1 MLGRGARG
9 RRFEANVRR
18 LPAPYRDDPL
28 LLEGVL
34 APVRTEVAEHHA
46 DLSAR
51 HAFAREL
58 ARRSSAQVRDP
69 ILGPPVRV
77 GGLEAKQSKR
87 DEWEL
92 LDEGRG
98 IRWPSVD
105 EDISVAGL
113 LRGGRNTSKR
123 AI

>member
-1 MLGRGARG
+1 MIIEDPRASRVAVRRGFLVVHLVDG
-9 RRFEANVRR
+9 RRLSVPVEWFPR
-18 LPAPYRDDPL
+18 L
-28 LLEGVL
+28 
-34 APVRTEVAEHHA
+34 
-46 DLSAR
+46 
-51 HAFAREL
+51 
-58 ARRSSAQVRDP
+58 
-69 ILGPPVRV
+69 LG
-77 GGLEAKQSKR
+77 AKQNQR

-113 LRGGRNTSKR
+113 LRGGRDTSKR